1 MKQGFTFEYK
11 APARYIAHN
20 SKEEHVVIIPDQVI
34 KNQKAFDNKP
44 FPAIFRTHGG
54 DKEHVVWLD
63 GSAYDIRGNGKP
75 VPVVKDW
82 RLRVNCEVRARL
94 VDDLLAAGYEIS
106 LSDSGVEDYVSRK
119 GGREKLL
126 SMLDDVDEIDMYV
139 HQVGKRE
146 HIAWIYIIN
155 WNSGADVIGDCTE
168 NVSKITNR
176 VCNWAEKKYGS
187 NPRLRLPS

>member
-1 MKQGFTFEYK
+1 MNPEFTFERK
-11 APARYIAHN
+11 APAKYIAHT
-20 SKEEHVVIIPDQVI
+20 SQDEQIVTIPDQVI
-34 KNQKAFDNKP
+34 QNQKAFDNKP
-44 FPAIFRTHGG
+44 FPAIFRTPGG
-54 DKEHVVWLD
+54 DKEHIVWLD
-63 GSAYDIRGNGKP
+63 GSAYDIHSNRSL

-82 RLRVNCEVRARL
+82 RQRVNYEVRERL

-106 LSDSGVEDYVSRK
+106 LSDPGIEDYVSRK

-139 HQVGKRE
+139 YQVGKRE
-146 HIAWIYIIN
+146 HFAWIYIIN

-168 NVSKITNR
+168 NMSKITNR
-176 VCNWAEKKYGS
+176 VCKWAEKKFGT